1 MCGAITV
8 GIWVDNHEDML
19 LDMDDNYEVTFGV
32 ALWLA
37 VASMV
42 TSVIAF
48 IIPLIPV
55 CVDHDAKK
63 QAIPSGTS
71 HE

>member
-1 MCGAITV
+1 
-8 GIWVDNHEDML
+8 ML

-71 HE
+71 DEFNTVFMNIKHSVWILY